1 MKKTLS
7 LLFAMLLILAAC
19 QRQDKPKSANKYK
32 APKNVATD
40 TEGLF
45 KMRYRLKWLD
55 QAQFAGA
62 YVALEKGFYLQR
74 GLDVEILEGGPD
86 YPQYGSLLDSS
97 ADVVGLHLLIGM
109 NYFNSPRPVVNIGQV
124 LQKSS
129 TLLVGKKSTG
139 IANLKDLAGKKVG
152 VWRGQSYVRY
162 FLDEQHLGIRS
173 IPIDWSVNLLLN
185 DAIDMMN
192 ATSYNEYHR
201 IMMSGLD
208 EDELVVF
215 PLAEHGFN
223 VVEDGLYVLKDYY
236 KKHPQECKDFS
247 EATME
252 GWLYAFEHPEEALQ
266 IVISRMR
273 ENHRPTNPGHQLW
286 MLQHMEELILGNGEP
301 GKLKKSDLDFANR
314 ILMESGELKK
324 PIPYE
329 EFCPL

>member
-1 MKKTLS
+1 MKKILS
-7 LLFAMLLILAAC
+7 LLCAILLFVAAC
-19 QRQDKPKSANKYK
+19 QKQNKLSPAKK
-32 APKNVATD
+32 AKTPKNIVAD
-40 TEGLF
+40 TQELF

-55 QAQFAGA
+55 QAQFAGS

-97 ADVVGLHLLIGM
+97 ADVVNLHLLIGM
-109 NYFNSPRPVVNIGQV
+109 NYFNNPKPMVNIGQIM
-124 LQKSS
+124 QKSS

-139 IANLKDLAGKKVG
+139 IKKLKDLAGKKVG

-162 FLDEQHLGIRS
+162 FLDDQHLGIRS

-201 IMMSGLD
+201 ILMSGLD
-208 EDELVVF
+208 EEELVIF

-223 VVEDGLYVLKDYY
+223 VVEDGLYVLKDFYNQ
-236 KKHPQECKDFS
+236 HPQECRDFA
-247 EATME
+247 EATMD
-252 GWLYAFEHPEEALQ
+252 GWLYAFEHPEEALR
-266 IVISRMR
+266 IVTWRMR
-273 ENHRPTNPGHQLW
+273 QHHRPTNPGHQRW
-286 MLQHMEELILGNGEP
+286 MLQHMEELILGSGEL
-301 GKLKKSDLDFANR
+301 GKLKKRDLDFANQ
-314 ILMESGELKK
+314 IMMKSGELNK

-329 EFCPL
+329 EFCPQ